1 MMKYRSV
8 FDIIG
13 PAMIGPSSSHT
24 AGAVRIGRMARS
36 IFGETPMRADIVF
49 CGSFA
54 QTYRGHS
61 TDVAIVGGLMGF
73 DTFDPRIRDA
83 LTIAQDMGLDIHIH
97 TLDLPDEHPNTAW
110 ITMHNDKEC
119 IEVKGVSLGGGK
131 IEIVE
136 ARGYGMCLTGDTWTM
151 LVFHRDHYGMIAAVA
166 RILAHHQINIGKMEM
181 HRMARGR
188 EAVLVIE
195 TDQPI
200 ERDIS
205 LQIGSI
211 QDVGSVTVVPPL

>member
-1 MMKYRSV
+1 MKYTSV

-24 AGAVRIGRMARS
+24 AGAARIGRMARN
-36 IFGETPMRADIVF
+36 IFGETPIRADVVF

-54 QTYRGHS
+54 QTYRGHG
-61 TDVAIVGGLMGF
+61 TDIAIVGGLLGF
-73 DTFDPRIRDA
+73 DTYDTRIKNA
-83 LTIAQDMGLDIHIH
+83 LTIAHDVGLEIHIS
-97 TLDLPDEHPNTAW
+97 TVDLPEEHPNTAW
-110 ITMHNDKEC
+110 ITLHNDKEN
-119 IEVKGVSLGGGK
+119 IKVKGISLGGGK

-136 ARGYGMCLTGDTWTM
+136 ARGYHMCLTGDAWTM

-166 RILAHHQINIGKMEM
+166 HILANHQINIGKMEM
-181 HRMARGR
+181 YRMARGR

-200 ERDIS
+200 ESDTSFQIS
-205 LQIGSI
+205 SI